1 MTLACP
7 GADLVSTH
15 SDRRYLST
23 YYTEV
28 ETPKRA
34 SDGYENAPTL
44 VGIADVFINTL
55 GYVWNAKVR

>member
-1 MTLACP
+1 MVTI
-7 GADLVSTH
+7 H
-15 SDRRYLST
+15 SDRYRYLSA

-44 VGIADVFINTL
+44 VGIADVFINRL
-55 GYVWNAKVR
+55 GYVWNAKVRKHEDV